1 MSKQVVM
8 AYIGLIVT
16 NIHWRTDKGSRVWV
30 DAMITTDIEI
40 IGANITTVGL
50 FIQPLVVVAA
60 RQSAVPV

>member
-1 MSKQVVM
+1 MIKQSTL
-8 AYIGLIVT
+8 AYIGLIVA
-16 NIHWRTDKGSRVWV
+16 NVCWRTDKGSRVWV